1 MERDKSDCEP
11 MCVFPEERDVIHDLR
26 SLEFGRV
33 SIFIQNG
40 VLKNLFHRAI
50 APRLPPAQ
58 RQPKYPCSS
67 MRVVESAYQVIWSW
81 CRR

>member
-40 VLKNLFHRAI
+40 VMVNKEITKTIKNGHHPSRNNHRS
-50 APRLPPAQ
+50 PEDFQ
-58 RQPKYPCSS
+58 
-67 MRVVESAYQVIWSW
+67 
-81 CRR
+81 